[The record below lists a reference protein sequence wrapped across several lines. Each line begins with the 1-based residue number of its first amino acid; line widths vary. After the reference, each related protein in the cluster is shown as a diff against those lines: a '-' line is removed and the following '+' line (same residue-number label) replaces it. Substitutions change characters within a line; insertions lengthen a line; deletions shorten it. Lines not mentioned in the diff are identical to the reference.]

1 MTLISPLSPSAPIT
15 TIIPTGGDMTTTAHT
30 ADTTPR
36 VWIGC
41 LACYN
46 AGSLVGDWF
55 DAATADEVTLADVH
69 EGSGLDCAECEELWV
84 FDHENIPVRGEFGVL
99 EATEWGGVYE
109 EAGGEQWP
117 AVYAWVESGSYV
129 AEGTGDLPSISDF
142 EESYCGAWESFE
154 DYAREVADLI
164 GLLTDV
170 PEEIANYFDWDS
182 WTRDLGFDY
191 RVHDNPEGGVFVF
204 RNM

>member
-1 MTLISPLSPSAPIT
+1 MTTTSSATDTTT
-15 TIIPTGGDMTTTAHT
+15 TIIPTGG
-30 ADTTPR
+30 DTTPR

-41 LACYN
+41 LHHYN
-46 AGSLVGDWF
+46 SGYLVGHWF

-84 FDHENIPVRGEFGVL
+84 FDHENIPVRGEL
-99 EATEWGGVYE
+99 DPLTAAAWGKCLAEVDE
-109 EAGGEQWP
+109 HLRP
-117 AVYAWVESGSYV
+117 ALCAWVESGDYV

-170 PEEIANYFDWDS
+170 PEEVANYFDWDS
-182 WTRDLGFDY
+182 WTRDLAFDY
-191 RVHDNPEGGVFVF
+191 STYDDPDGGVFVF
-204 RNM
+204 RNL